1 MANEWNKGGDR
12 TPLNLLDDGQ
22 PAPSWVVQE
31 LIQGVM
37 ERIDLLQ
44 QRVDRLQVAAGAG

>member
-12 TPLNLLDDGQ
+12 TPLKLLDDGQ
-22 PAPSWVVQE
+22 PPPPWVVQE

-44 QRVDRLQVAAGAG
+44 QRVDRLQAGAGAD